1 MICDGFSVAEQ
12 ENTRLEPPPF
22 PPNNNNNIAREI
34 RVVSEHELLSA
45 SLRPDATSRFFDG
58 AD

>member
-22 PPNNNNNIAREI
+22 PPNNNNIAREI
-34 RVVSEHELLSA
+34 RVVSEHEVLSA
-45 SLRPDATSRFFDG
+45 SLRPDATLTIF
-58 AD
+58 